1 LSPSWCSALADGGVR
16 IAVHIAPN
24 AKRSEVLGIHDG
36 ALKIRL
42 QAQPI
47 EGKANAALVKF
58 IAGALGVARSS
69 VAITH
74 GHTNQRKLLEVG
86 ATSVTPEMVERLL
99 LAETAQKA

>member
-1 LSPSWCSALADGGVR
+1 MR

-24 AKRSEVLGIHDG
+24 AKRTEVLGVHDG

-42 QAQPI
+42 QAQPV
-47 EGKANAALVKF
+47 EGKANVALVKF
-58 IAGALGVARSS
+58 IASALAVARSS

-86 ATSVTPEMVERLL
+86 ARDLTPEMAARLL
-99 LAETAQKA
+99 LAETAQ